1 MTDAGEEAPAAQAP
15 AAEAPKQETTTIIT
29 TAEKQN
35 DRVDSKSGEAT
46 KGVLKRVNRELA
58 SIGVT
63 KEDAN
68 RELMG
73 PTRTMLL
80 KGAKNAAAKEQGK
93 SLNQ

>member
-1 MTDAGEEAPAAQAP
+1 M
-15 AAEAPKQETTTIIT
+15 
-29 TAEKQN
+29 
-35 DRVDSKSGEAT
+35 
-46 KGVLKRVNRELA
+46 KRVNRELA

-93 SLNQ
+93 SVNQQAIDKARLKAHLESLSRKRKINQK